1 MPDHNY
7 IYNEEASRY
16 ERLIACQP
24 DMAQYVAE
32 IVDYRGLDI
41 VDVGAGTGRLTVAL
55 APLAGSI
62 VALDA
67 AEAMLQVT
75 AGKLREL
82 EQARGQGTGQMPAR
96 GQEVHEVHRS
106 NEGQVVR
113 EVREVPQF
121 CKWRVE
127 VADNRSLPLPDGS
140 ADLIVAGWT
149 VCYLVHD
156 GVAQWEDN
164 LAAIIAEMKR
174 VLRPGGTAI
183 IFETMG
189 TGHETPAPPGFLQH
203 YYTALVERYGC
214 SHRWVRADYTFASVE
229 EAAELTAFFF
239 GDELAAKVKLGNTA
253 TVPECAGIW
262 WLKL

>member
-1 MPDHNY
+1 MPDHNR

-24 DMAQYVAE
+24 NMAQYVAE

-55 APLAGSI
+55 APLARSI
-62 VALDA
+62 VALDT
-67 AEAMLQVT
+67 AEAMLEVT
-75 AGKLREL
+75 AGKLQEL
-82 EQARGQGTGQMPAR
+82 GLGRKPAIRQAPVLSQEEQE
-96 GQEVHEVHRS
+96 GQED
-106 NEGQVVR
+106 G
-113 EVREVPQF
+113 
-121 CKWRVE
+121 KWRVE
-127 VADNRSLPLPDGS
+127 VADHRSLPLPDGS
-140 ADLIVAGWT
+140 TDLIVAGWT

-156 GVAQWEDN
+156 GVPQWEDN
-164 LAAIIAEMKR
+164 LAAVIAEMKR

-203 YYTALVERYGC
+203 YYTALVERYGF

-239 GDELAAKVKLGNTA
+239 GDELAARVRQGNA
-253 TVPECAGIW
+253 ASVPECAGIW
-262 WLKL
+262 WLKLERC